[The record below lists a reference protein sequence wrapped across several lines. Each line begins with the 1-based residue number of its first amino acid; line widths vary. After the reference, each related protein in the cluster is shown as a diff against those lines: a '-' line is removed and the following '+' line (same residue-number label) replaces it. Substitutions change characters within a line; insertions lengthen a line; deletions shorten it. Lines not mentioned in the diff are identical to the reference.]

1 MAVVPEPVPIVS
13 DVFRF
18 VTLRNPIKPTTTS
31 SSSSASSGAKI
42 VYLESSEALLHQQI
56 KTIVQSSNTNT
67 VKLTDLQDKLS
78 AYKLSTDYVQ
88 QNAFDSS
95 PRFGKLDTSKSTI

>member
-31 SSSSASSGAKI
+31 TSSTSSGAKI

-78 AYKLSTDYVQ
+78 AYKLSTK
-88 QNAFDSS
+88 
-95 PRFGKLDTSKSTI
+95 RL

>member
-31 SSSSASSGAKI
+31 SSSASSGAKYS
-42 VYLESSEALLHQQI
+42 VPRKFRSTFAS
-56 KTIVQSSNTNT
+56 TN
-67 VKLTDLQDKLS
+67 KNNCAKQ
-78 AYKLSTDYVQ
+78 
-88 QNAFDSS
+88 
-95 PRFGKLDTSKSTI
+95 